1 MEFFVANFV
10 SLQYTDCIFWEG
22 VDILQF
28 NSIEFLFCF
37 FPLFLI
43 GYYAVPVGGR
53 NFFMVAGSLVFY
65 AISCAG
71 NYWWLGLLVC
81 ITLIAYV
88 IAMLLAEHPGRGLLL
103 FSLGLMLGVLI
114 LFKLYQGGKLL
125 PVGISFYLFQLSAY
139 IIDVYRGRLQSERKL
154 MRFFAQIFM
163 FPKLLSGP
171 LMDPRELQ
179 VQSQF
184 YGPNREKL
192 HGGLQ
197 VFILGLCLKVLVAN
211 RLGGLWN
218 LTAGIGY
225 ENISPIFA
233 WMVLLGYA
241 LQLYFDFYGYSLM
254 AVGIGKML
262 GYDLPQNF
270 LTPYASKTVSEF
282 YRRWHATLGAWFREY
297 LYFPLGGS
305 RKGTLR
311 TIFNLAVVWLFTGL
325 WHGIGGNYLV
335 WAGFLFLLIV
345 NERLW
350 LGKLMKKSHVLC
362 HVYVPFVILL
372 SWVPFAIGDWQ
383 QMVIFLGRLFNRMG
397 STQMANDFVLWGK
410 DYFGILSAG
419 VILATPLPQWIC
431 RKVKDTVIADLVLFV
446 LFWVVVYFVSTA
458 AQDPFMYFQY

>member
-1 MEFFVANFV
+1 M
-10 SLQYTDCIFWEG
+10 
-22 VDILQF
+22 QF

-37 FPLFLI
+37 FPIFIVLYFVL
-43 GYYAVPVGGR
+43 PMKLR
-53 NFFMVAGSLVFY
+53 NTAMVVGSLIFY
-65 AISCAG
+65 AISCNG
-71 NYWWLGLLVC
+71 NYWWIALLLCLTLFAYVVGHLLALNARKGLLSYAL
-81 ITLIAYV
+81 ITFL
-88 IAMLLAEHPGRGLLL
+88 G
-103 FSLGLMLGVLI
+103 SLCF
-114 LFKLYQGGKLL
+114 FKLYQGGRLL

-139 IIDVYRGRLQSERKL
+139 LIDVYRGTCAAESNL
-154 MRFFAQIFM
+154 MSFLSQILM

-171 LMDPRELQ
+171 MMNPAKLKHQAEHPIPTREQ
-179 VQSQF
+179 
-184 YGPNREKL
+184 L
-192 HGGLQ
+192 HDGLQ
-197 VFILGLCLKVLVAN
+197 IFILGLALKVLLAN

-218 LTAGIGY
+218 QTAGIGY

-282 YRRWHATLGAWFREY
+282 YRRWHASLGEWFRNY
-297 LYFPLGGS
+297 LYIPLGGN
-305 RKGTLR
+305 RRGGLR

-325 WHGIGGNYLV
+325 WHGIGGNYLI

-350 LGKLMKKSHVLC
+350 LGKIMKKTYVLC
-362 HVYVPFVILL
+362 HVYVVFVILL
-372 SWVPFAIGDWQ
+372 SWVPFAVGDWN
-383 QMVIFLGRLFNRMG
+383 QMLVFLGRLFNCCG
-397 STQMANDFVLWGK
+397 TTEIANDFILWGK
-410 DYFGILSAG
+410 DYFAILAAG
-419 VILATPLPQWIC
+419 VILTTPLPAWIC
-431 RKVKDTVIADLVLFV
+431 KKVKKTVIADLILFV